1 MSEETLLYDP
11 EEPWVSYA
19 HFIVYI
25 LWIAISIP
33 CCDMTYKLSAGVS
46 GCPFARFTSY
56 LPNLSSN
63 TNLEVSAPIE
73 RTASG
78 DRDRDPSPYL
88 DPQNPQTH
96 KPAASASSYR
106 STSQSPSPNQP
117 RAQTKNQLSDHMTWH
132 LKLTLFLSI
141 FLAYLYVLLQAFF
154 STFRIGLSGLSVLIC
169 RGLGGPVLSYLFIC
183 GRLFLYLFFLLRAYV
198 IFQGSF
204 FQHKQSRLI
213 CIFIATFIA
222 SQVIGIPMFVLN
234 EERDLKV
241 LTNQVGGDI
250 CWFFITDIDHSH
262 HINLW
267 FTIVHAYGYLLDNIF
282 AILSIYMI
290 TKPLCVCIRQSKNNK
305 GNEMVV
311 LVSRLWIVLV
321 IAVVSSQLTLV
332 LYLLLPVDFSAII
345 FPFDNVVNMY
355 CLWLTFTQNEKWYF
369 KYFCGK
375 RCMKTMFPFVKSMA
389 LTNHTFCCCCCTY
402 CWVCDAEKKAKQ
414 KELRQTARQ

>member
-33 CCDMTYKLSAGVS
+33 CCDMTYKLGAGVS

-88 DPQNPQTH
+88 DPQNPQTHKPAASASSYRSTSQSPSPNQPRAQTH

-267 FTIVHAYGYLLDNIF
+267 FTI
-282 AILSIYMI
+282 
-290 TKPLCVCIRQSKNNK
+290 
-305 GNEMVV
+305 
-311 LVSRLWIVLV
+311 
-321 IAVVSSQLTLV
+321 
-332 LYLLLPVDFSAII
+332 
-345 FPFDNVVNMY
+345 
-355 CLWLTFTQNEKWYF
+355 
-369 KYFCGK
+369 
-375 RCMKTMFPFVKSMA
+375 
-389 LTNHTFCCCCCTY
+389 
-402 CWVCDAEKKAKQ
+402 
-414 KELRQTARQ
+414 